1 MLLKSRARPG
11 GRGFHP
17 AGSRLRP
24 REKEHA
30 SVGHLKEEIM
40 SDISLR
46 QDIIDELE
54 FEPSLNAAHI
64 GVAVDKGVVTLTG
77 SVGSYAEKI
86 AAEQAVRRV
95 KGVQAI
101 AQEIEVRYPNDK
113 KTADDEIAG
122 RVVSILR
129 WSAVVPPNSVQ
140 VKVQDGWVTL
150 SGEVDWQFQR
160 AAAEAEIRRLSGV
173 AGVINS
179 MTIKSRVQAADVKRK
194 IEDALKRYAE
204 VEAEGIRIS
213 VLADGKVT
221 LDGNVHDWRERDAIK
236 RAAWSAPGVTIVE
249 DRLMIS

>member
-1 MLLKSRARPG
+1 
-11 GRGFHP
+11 
-17 AGSRLRP
+17 
-24 REKEHA
+24 
-30 SVGHLKEEIM
+30 M

-54 FEPSLNAAHI
+54 FEPSLNAAQI
-64 GVAVDKGVVTLTG
+64 GVAVNKGVVTLAG

-129 WSAVVPPNSVQ
+129 WSAVVPANSVQ
-140 VKVQDGWVTL
+140 VKVQDGWVSL
-150 SGEVDWQFQR
+150 SGQVDWQFQR

-179 MTIKSRVQAADVKRK
+179 MTIKPRVQAADVKRK

-204 VEAEGIRIS
+204 VEADGIRIS
-213 VLADGKVT
+213 VLGDGKVT

-236 RAAWSAPGVTIVE
+236 RAAWSAPGVTMVE